1 MEVKTIK
8 GIDEGTWMEFKALAA
23 KKSLTMGKLL
33 RVMIEKYSK
42 DANEFW
48 DSILSG
54 EKILTDKE
62 AMAMHKT
69 CRELRKERGLRNVPN
84 IWYINPYRIRKS

>member
-8 GIDEGTWMEFKALAA
+8 GIDEGTWIEFKTLAA
-23 KKSLTMGKLL
+23 KKRITMGKLL
-33 RVMIEKYSK
+33 RVMIEKYSR
-42 DANEFW
+42 DSNEFW

-62 AMAMHKT
+62 AKVMHKYS
-69 CRELRKERGLRNVPN
+69 RELRKERGFRDVPN
-84 IWYINPYRIRKS
+84 I